1 MLNNKENEKIID
13 NYDYLSNAA
22 SSMDCTGLIPSL
34 PVSEAELEAYNDV
47 YQYQPPVIKEKSSS
61 HANASKQPPCKNNHH

>member
-13 NYDYLSNAA
+13 DYDYLSNAA

-34 PVSEAELEAYNDV
+34 PVTDAELESYNDL
-47 YQYQPPVIKEKSSS
+47 YQFQTPATKVKTSN
-61 HANASKQPPCKNNHH
+61 HANSSE